1 MMETLLLSTT
11 IRTNLP
17 TQILEMGKR
26 KGKEFLRWA
35 FDILILS
42 AVMIAVLLWRDEKE
56 EHEAL
61 GEAVWGM
68 VRTEI
73 LICEDEE
80 GRERVRRWFLVRLW
94 ELEDLCGW

>member
-1 MMETLLLSTT
+1 METLLLSTT

-26 KGKEFLRWA
+26 QGKEFLRWA

-56 EHEAL
+56 RSNMRR
-61 GEAVWGM
+61 G
-68 VRTEI
+68 
-73 LICEDEE
+73 
-80 GRERVRRWFLVRLW
+80 GRR
-94 ELEDLCGW
+94 CGGWLD